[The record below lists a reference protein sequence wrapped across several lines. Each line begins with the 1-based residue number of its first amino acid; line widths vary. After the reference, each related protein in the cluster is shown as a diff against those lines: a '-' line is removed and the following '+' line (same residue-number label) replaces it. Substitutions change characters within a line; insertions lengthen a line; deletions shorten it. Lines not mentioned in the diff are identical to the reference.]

1 MLRMLQN
8 DISEILNFAKVKSFK
23 ISVRSRYSCR
33 SKKNAEKRVFN
44 SVLAKI
50 GADTAENEQQ
60 FANILP
66 KFCRSVAGARPAG
79 RRRAM
84 PRRPGSGARRAP
96 RRTTSG
102 VPRTSTHYAC
112 SSVALG
118 LRVLKYAL
126 WTVRSQLYR
135 SRFCKQTLILH
146 PLFI

>member
-1 MLRMLQN
+1 ML
-8 DISEILNFAKVKSFK
+8 
-23 ISVRSRYSCR
+23 
-33 SKKNAEKRVFN
+33 KNAY
-44 SVLAKI
+44 SLAKN

-118 LRVLKYAL
+118 LRVLKYVL

-146 PLFI
+146 NILYTIFAHFCICKHSFYIVYNIQYSRTFALI